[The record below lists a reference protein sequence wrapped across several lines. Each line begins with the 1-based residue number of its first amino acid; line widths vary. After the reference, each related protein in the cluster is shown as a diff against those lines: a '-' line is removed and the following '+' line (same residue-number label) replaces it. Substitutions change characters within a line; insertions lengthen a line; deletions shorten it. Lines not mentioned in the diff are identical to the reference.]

1 MYRDGI
7 YGHLISWGC
16 MGSAIFCFSSSIS
29 MGNPEGGVVVGGQAA
44 ISQAGSTLQVVQ
56 TSDRAVINWRD
67 FSIQPNETTRF
78 IQPSA
83 SSAVLNRVTS
93 SSPSQL
99 LGSLQANG
107 QVYLMNQNG
116 IFVGQGAVINASSFL
131 ATTAEANPSSFMRG
145 EALSMVAASDAGI
158 RNEGTIR
165 ANGGSI
171 HLLSKHVENIGK
183 LEAPQGTVGLYAGSR
198 FYLEQDTG
206 GPIRVRIDM
215 DPSPADS
222 RAGIGVDQQGIIR
235 AARVN
240 LEANGN
246 IYALAI
252 QQSGLVEAT
261 GFITRQDGTVVL
273 SAPGGKILQS
283 GTMLAKNS
291 DGSGGQMELRGAEVE
306 LDLGSILTASGS
318 GVGSGGGAIT
328 IDSEGTS
335 LVRGQLDVSSVSGQG
350 GRLVVTGQRVGFLE
364 GKMSASGGSGGGE
377 VLLGGDYQGKN
388 AEVKNAQ
395 VTVMGMDAEI
405 VADAMVNGD
414 GGKIILW
421 SDEYTGFYGELFAR
435 GGTEGGNGG
444 LVETSSKNNLQAMGL
459 VNASALKG
467 NSGLWLLDPRN
478 VTISSAT
485 TGGSFTGG
493 VFVPTADSATVSATT
508 IVSTLDG
515 GTDVQITTGSTG
527 SQAGNITVTD
537 AVVTAGSANT
547 SLTLSAANNII
558 VNNNIDLSS
567 SSGAANILLLADA
580 DASGAGSLTT
590 SAVITAGATGA
601 VTLQSAGVISLGALV
616 TAQDAVFKAS
626 TVLGSIAVN
635 DSTGSV
641 AISLADLTTNLA
653 VTGTVTIGRADG
665 AGPIRVGALDLSLE
679 AYSLQFLSG
688 NLGQVRL
695 NGNIVTAGK
704 AVGFT
709 SAVIL
714 TGDRLVDTTNGGVT
728 ATGANIIFSKALD
741 GDGLA
746 NSDGTFWDMSTR
758 AGTGGD
764 ITFTQAVGAGARLG
778 NIVITSSRNLT
789 TSASVIAESMVSTS
803 SVGTITVSGPMSLS
817 EHGISAAT
825 PLLNLA
831 TTADMNLG
839 GGADILSEG
848 SVTLQAGTGIFSG
861 GDILTTDQ
869 NVTFSSAL
877 TLTGPVSI
885 NVGSGGNPVL
895 TFASTVDGA
904 YDLTLAAGLSGNIV
918 LSGPVGQ
925 STRLG
930 SVQIISAN
938 NVSVPT
944 ISSESFLQSAGAGTT
959 TFNGSQ
965 NYNTVA
971 GLNVT
976 TGNIGLAA
984 ASVTT
989 TAGGVVSLAALTNL
1003 DVGAAGDIVA
1013 DGAVSLT
1020 AGSRISTAGDIT
1032 TTGDVITF
1040 ASPTVLAGSVSLDTT
1055 SGVALGANILL
1066 NGTIDGPFGLTLN
1079 AGTAGVATLAG
1090 IMGGTQ
1096 ALSDLDITAFQ
1107 ILLNAASYRVDE
1119 TGGGPQIV
1127 NLTGATILG
1136 SNVAI
1141 DTDGTLADN
1150 SIVFS
1155 STVNSDSTSR
1165 ALTITAGLGDLTFGG
1180 AVGATQLSSLTVN
1193 SSGILTT
1200 GSTVSVAG
1208 AGAILL
1214 TADDLVLAGAVA
1226 TTSGA
1231 ITVRTTT
1238 LTRGISINDPV
1249 SGAVLEVSALELAR
1263 LSTTG
1268 LVTFGQSDGT
1278 GTIDLAGSGTTTFA
1292 YNVSFVTDKTDPAPT
1307 GHTNLNGSVLTASK
1321 TITID
1326 SPVLLGNS
1334 PTVDSSNS
1342 GLSTGA
1348 NITFGSTIDAD
1359 NSASNNRT
1367 LTLTAGSGVVSLG
1380 GSIGATSALADFDV
1394 SGSSISM
1401 AGSILKVDDGV
1412 GGATVSFSAPTTISA
1427 NLAIDTDGVA
1437 DNSVSFSSTLNSDAT
1452 ATPRGL
1458 TAATGSGNFT
1468 AGALGTAVR
1477 MGIVSLSGAQITLGT
1492 VTGASLGVAATGAV
1506 IVGGATTFPAVP
1518 GAGGAVSISSTGGS
1532 ATVSGAIDTR
1542 GDSTGLV
1549 GQAGG
1554 SVTISAFGTVSVAGI
1569 NTSGGAAQV
1578 SGVGGAAGTVTIDST
1593 SGAQITLNGSITAVG
1608 GSAIGLSTGGNG
1620 SAVVFND
1627 PVFLGGTS
1635 VISTAGGTGTVSGT
1649 AGNITFS
1656 STLRGAQALTLA
1668 AGAGDILFSSEVG
1681 GGGSALGG
1689 LSVTTSGL
1697 LSTAAAVSVGGAGAI
1712 SLTVDNIAI
1721 GAAMSS
1727 GSGAITIQ
1735 PNTSGRSISISDP
1748 SLVGLQISSTE
1759 AGFLSTTG
1767 FVTFGRADGSGA
1779 IQLAGTAATTFGYD
1793 VSFQTSGVINLNGN
1807 LNAGSNTVI
1816 LGSSLALSTP
1826 ATLTAGIIQ
1835 ISGTSITGS
1844 AFTFNAPEIDMT
1856 APIGT
1861 DVTISSNLLFAQ
1873 NASLSGVG
1881 RNLNF
1886 TGTLNSFGGQRN
1898 LVITAGT
1905 AGGITFAQ
1913 SLGGAVSFGNILVQG
1928 QDVGLGAGTSIRGR
1942 SVTVDAGNFLN
1953 LAGGSALVSTA
1964 GRTLVFSANPNGNSP
1979 TTFNGGISGLVPVFN
1994 QAPQIQITGAGA
2006 FTVGNSLPG
2015 GSLAVYQAQ
2024 LADVLPVS
2032 DLFQITDQQAFLAA
2046 VPITGITLPRLFVGE
2061 VTINRSQEGGVPE
2074 LKSMNSQ
2081 KYNSDSGLGIK
2092 AKEGKPVTRLP
2103 KSLETRRGEA
2113 TSPREVS
2120 QKIGSGKGELSYS
2133 QYSQGF
2139 DSLGQ

>member
-1 MYRDGI
+1 
-7 YGHLISWGC
+7 
-16 MGSAIFCFSSSIS
+16 
-29 MGNPEGGVVVGGQAA
+29 
-44 ISQAGSTLQVVQ
+44 
-56 TSDRAVINWRD
+56 
-67 FSIQPNETTRF
+67 
-78 IQPSA
+78 
-83 SSAVLNRVTS
+83 
-93 SSPSQL
+93 
-99 LGSLQANG
+99 
-107 QVYLMNQNG
+107 
-116 IFVGQGAVINASSFL
+116 
-131 ATTAEANPSSFMRG
+131 
-145 EALSMVAASDAGI
+145 
-158 RNEGTIR
+158 
-165 ANGGSI
+165 
-171 HLLSKHVENIGK
+171 
-183 LEAPQGTVGLYAGSR
+183 
-198 FYLEQDTG
+198 
-206 GPIRVRIDM
+206 
-215 DPSPADS
+215 
-222 RAGIGVDQQGIIR
+222 
-235 AARVN
+235 
-240 LEANGN
+240 
-246 IYALAI
+246 
-252 QQSGLVEAT
+252 
-261 GFITRQDGTVVL
+261 
-273 SAPGGKILQS
+273 
-283 GTMLAKNS
+283 
-291 DGSGGQMELRGAEVE
+291 VE

-335 LVRGQLDVSSVSGQG
+335 MVRGQLDVSSVSGQG

-395 VTVMGMDAEI
+395 ATVMGKDAEI
-405 VADAMVNGD
+405 VADAMINGD

-435 GGTEGGNGG
+435 GGAQGGNGG
-444 LVETSSKNNLQAMGL
+444 LVETSSRNNLQAMGL

-478 VTISSAT
+478 VTISAAT
-485 TGGSFTGG
+485 IGGSFTGG
-493 VFVPTADSATVSATT
+493 VFVPTADSATASAAT

-527 SQAGNITVTD
+527 AQAGNITVTD
-537 AVVTAGSANT
+537 AIVTAGSANT

-558 VNNNIDLSS
+558 VNNTIDLSS
-567 SSGAANILLLADA
+567 SSGAANVLLLADA

-590 SAVITAGATGA
+590 AAVITAGDTGT
-601 VTLQSAGVISLGALV
+601 VTLQSAGSISLGALV

-626 TVLGSIAVN
+626 TVLGSIGVN

-704 AVGFT
+704 AVGFS

-714 TGDRLVDTTNGGVT
+714 TGDRLLDTTNGGVT
-728 ATGANIIFSKALD
+728 ATGGNIIFSKALD

-803 SVGTITVSGPMSLS
+803 SGGTITVSGPMSLS

-825 PLLNLA
+825 PLLNLV

-938 NVSVPT
+938 NVSVAT
-944 ISSESFLQSAGAGTT
+944 ISSASFLQSAGGGTT

-965 NYNTVA
+965 NYNTVV

-989 TAGGVVSLAALTNL
+989 TAGGVVSLTALTNL

-1013 DGAVSLT
+1013 DGAVTLT
-1020 AGSRISTAGDIT
+1020 ASSRISTSGDIT

-1040 ASPTVLAGSVSLDTT
+1040 ASPTVLAGSISLDTT

-1066 NGTIDGPFGLTLN
+1066 NGTINGPFGLTLN

-1096 ALSDLDITAFQ
+1096 ALSDLDITASQ

-1119 TGGGPQIV
+1119 TGGGPQTL

-1155 STVNSDSTSR
+1155 STLNSDSTSR

-1180 AVGATQLSSLTVN
+1180 AVGATQLASLTVN

-1214 TADDLVLAGAVA
+1214 TADDLVLAGAVS

-1249 SGAVLEVSALELAR
+1249 SGAVLGLSVLELDR

-1268 LVTFGQSDGT
+1268 LVTFGRSDGT

-1307 GHTNLNGSVLTASK
+1307 GHTNLNGSVRTASK

-1326 SPVLLGNS
+1326 SPILLGSS
-1334 PTVDSSNS
+1334 PTVDSTLL
-1342 GLSTGA
+1342 GLFSGA
-1348 NITFGSTIDAD
+1348 NIVVGSTIDAD

-1367 LTLTAGSGVVSLG
+1367 LTLNAGSGVVSLG
-1380 GSIGATSALADFDV
+1380 GSIGATSSLADFDV
-1394 SGSSISM
+1394 SGTSISM
-1401 AGSILKVDDGV
+1401 AGTILKVDDGV

-1458 TAATGSGNFT
+1458 TAVTGSGNFT
-1468 AGALGTAVR
+1468 AGALGAAIR

-1506 IVGGATTFPAVP
+1506 TVGGATTFPAVP
-1518 GAGGAVSISSTGGS
+1518 GAGGAVSISSTGGF

-1554 SVTISAFGTVSVAGI
+1554 SVTISASGAVSVAGI

-1578 SGVGGAAGTVTIDST
+1578 SGVGGTAGTVTIDST

-1608 GSAIGLSTGGNG
+1608 GSAIGFSAGGNG
-1620 SAVVFND
+1620 SAVGFND
-1627 PVFLGGTS
+1627 PVFLGATS
-1635 VISTAGGTGTVSGT
+1635 VISTAGGTGAVSGT

-1656 STLRGAQALTLA
+1656 STLRGTQALTLA
-1668 AGAGDILFSSEVG
+1668 AGTGDILFSSEVG
-1681 GGGSALGG
+1681 GGGSTLGAITIASAANASAGAISAASLTQTGGTGVTSLAGIQTYSSG
-1689 LSVTTSGL
+1689 LSVTTSGS
-1697 LSTAAAVSVGGAGAI
+1697 LSTGAAVSVGGAGAI
-1712 SLTVDNIAI
+1712 SLTVDNIVI
-1721 GAAMSS
+1721 GAAMAS

-1735 PNTSGRSISISDP
+1735 PNTLGRTISISDP

-1767 FVTFGRADGSGA
+1767 LVTFGRADGSGA
-1779 IQLAGTAATTFGYD
+1779 IQLAGTAATTFSYD

-1816 LGSSLALSTP
+1816 SGSSLALSTP

-1844 AFTFNAPEIDMT
+1844 AFTLNAPEIDMT

-1861 DVTISSNLLFAQ
+1861 DVTISSNLIFAQ

-1886 TGTLNSFGGQRN
+1886 TGTLNSSGGQRN

-1905 AGGITFAQ
+1905 GGDITFAQ
-1913 SLGGAVSFGNILVQG
+1913 DFGAVASFGNILVQG
-1928 QDVGLGAGTSIRGR
+1928 QDVGLGAGASIRGQ

-1964 GRTLVFSANPNGNSP
+1964 GRTLVFSANPNGNYP

-2024 LADVLPVS
+2024 LADVLPVA

-2061 VTINRSQEGGVPE
+2061 VAINRSQGGGGSE

-2103 KSLETRRGEA
+2103 KSLETRKGEV

-2120 QKIGSGKGELSYS
+2120 QKIGSEKGELSYS

>member
-1 MYRDGI
+1 
-7 YGHLISWGC
+7 
-16 MGSAIFCFSSSIS
+16 
-29 MGNPEGGVVVGGQAA
+29 
-44 ISQAGSTLQVVQ
+44 
-56 TSDRAVINWRD
+56 
-67 FSIQPNETTRF
+67 
-78 IQPSA
+78 
-83 SSAVLNRVTS
+83 
-93 SSPSQL
+93 
-99 LGSLQANG
+99 
-107 QVYLMNQNG
+107 
-116 IFVGQGAVINASSFL
+116 
-131 ATTAEANPSSFMRG
+131 MRG

-165 ANGGSI
+165 ADGGSI

-183 LEAPQGTVGLYAGSR
+183 LEAPEGTVGLYAGNR

-215 DPSPADS
+215 DPSPSDS

-261 GFITRQDGTVVL
+261 GFVTRQDGTVVL

-291 DGSGGQMELRGAEVE
+291 AGSGGQMELRGADVE

-395 VTVMGMDAEI
+395 ATVMGMNTEI

-421 SDEYTGFYGELFAR
+421 SNEYTGFYGELFAR
-435 GGTEGGNGG
+435 GGTKGGNGG

-478 VTISSAT
+478 VTISAAT
-485 TGGSFTGG
+485 TGGSFIGG
-493 VFVPTADSATVSATT
+493 VFVPNADSATVSATT

-527 SQAGNITVTD
+527 AQAGNITVTD
-537 AVVTAGSANT
+537 AVVTVGSANT

-558 VNNNIDLSS
+558 VNNKIDLSG
-567 SSGAANILLLADA
+567 SSGAANVLILADA

-590 SAVITAGATGA
+590 SAVIKAGATGA

-626 TVLGSIAVN
+626 TVLGSIGVN

-695 NGNIVTAGK
+695 NGNIVTAGE

-714 TGDRLVDTTNGGVT
+714 TGDRLVDTTNAGVT

-746 NSDGTFWDMSTR
+746 NADGTFWDMSTR
-758 AGTGGD
+758 AGTVGD

-803 SVGTITVSGPMSLS
+803 SGGTITVSGPMSLS

-904 YDLTLAAGLSGNIV
+904 HDLTLAAGLSGNIV

-938 NVSVPT
+938 NVSVAT
-944 ISSESFLQSAGAGTT
+944 ISSASFLQSAGGGTT

-989 TAGGVVSLAALTNL
+989 TAGGVVSLTALTNL

-1013 DGAVSLT
+1013 DGAVTLT
-1020 AGSRISTAGDIT
+1020 ASSRISTSGDIT

-1040 ASPTVLAGSVSLDTT
+1040 ASPTVLAGSILLDTT

-1066 NGTIDGPFGLTLN
+1066 NGTINGPFGLTLN

-1096 ALSDLDITAFQ
+1096 ALSDLDITASQ

-1119 TGGGPQIV
+1119 TGGGPQTL

-1155 STVNSDSTSR
+1155 STVNSDSTTR

-1180 AVGATQLSSLTVN
+1180 AVGATQLASLTVN

-1226 TTSGA
+1226 TTAGA

-1268 LVTFGQSDGT
+1268 LVTFGRSDGT
-1278 GTIDLAGSGTTTFA
+1278 GTIDLAGSSTTTFA

-1307 GHTNLNGSVLTASK
+1307 GHTNLNGSVRTASK

-1326 SPVLLGNS
+1326 SPILLGSS
-1334 PTVDSSNS
+1334 PEVDSTLL
-1342 GLSTGA
+1342 GLFSGA
-1348 NITFGSTIDAD
+1348 NIVVGSTIDAD

-1367 LTLTAGSGVVSLG
+1367 LTLNAGSGVVSLG
-1380 GSIGATSALADFDV
+1380 GSIGATSSLADFDV
-1394 SGSSISM
+1394 SGTSISM
-1401 AGSILKVDDGV
+1401 AGTILKVDDGV

-1427 NLAIDTDGVA
+1427 NLAVDTDGVA
-1437 DNSVSFSSTLNSDAT
+1437 DNSVSFSSTLNSDAA

-1458 TAATGSGNFT
+1458 TAVTGSGNFT
-1468 AGALGTAVR
+1468 AGALGATIR

-1506 IVGGATTFPAVP
+1506 NVGGATTFPAVP
-1518 GAGGAVSISSTGGS
+1518 GVGGAVSISSTGGL

-1554 SVTISAFGTVSVAGI
+1554 SVAISASGAVSVAGI

-1608 GSAIGLSTGGNG
+1608 GSAIGFSAGGNG
-1620 SAVVFND
+1620 SAVGFND
-1627 PVFLGGTS
+1627 PVFLGATS
-1635 VISTAGGTGTVSGT
+1635 VISTAGGTGAVSGT

-1656 STLRGAQALTLA
+1656 STLRGTQALTLA
-1668 AGAGDILFSSEVG
+1668 AGTGDILFSSEVG
-1681 GGGSALGG
+1681 GGGSALSG

-1697 LSTAAAVSVGGAGAI
+1697 LSTAAAVSVGGAGVI
-1712 SLTVDNIAI
+1712 SLTVDNIVI
-1721 GAAMSS
+1721 GGAMSS

-1735 PNTSGRSISISDP
+1735 PNTVGRTMSISDP

-1767 FVTFGRADGSGA
+1767 LVTFGRVDGSGA
-1779 IQLAGTAATTFGYD
+1779 IQLAGTAATTFSYD

-1826 ATLTAGIIQ
+1826 ATLAAGIIQ
-1835 ISGTSITGS
+1835 ISGLSITGS
-1844 AFTFNAPEIDMT
+1844 DFTLNAPEVDVT
-1856 APIGT
+1856 ATVGT
-1861 DVTISSNLLFAQ
+1861 DVTISSNLLFPQ
-1873 NASLSGVG
+1873 STSLSGVG
-1881 RNLNF
+1881 RNMNF
-1886 TGTLNSFGGQRN
+1886 TGTLNSSGGQRD
-1898 LVITAGT
+1898 LVITAGK
-1905 AGGITFAQ
+1905 GGDITFVK
-1913 SLGGAVSFGNILVQG
+1913 GVGAVDSFGNILVQG
-1928 QDVGLGAGTSIRGR
+1928 QDVRLGAGASIRGR

-1964 GRTLVFSANPNGNSP
+1964 GRTLVFSANPNGNYP

-1994 QAPQIQITGAGA
+1994 QAPEIRITGAGV

-2024 LADVLPVS
+2024 LADVLPVA

-2046 VPITGITLPRLFVGE
+2046 VPITGITLPQLFVGE
-2061 VTINRSQEGGVPE
+2061 VVINRSQEGGVSG

-2081 KYNSDSGLGIK
+2081 KHDSDIGLGIK

-2103 KSLETRRGEA
+2103 KSIETRKGEA
-2113 TSPREVS
+2113 TGPREVS
-2120 QKIGSGKGELSYS
+2120 QKIGSEKGELSYS

>member
-1 MYRDGI
+1 
-7 YGHLISWGC
+7 
-16 MGSAIFCFSSSIS
+16 
-29 MGNPEGGVVVGGQAA
+29 MGNPGGGVVVGGQAA
-44 ISQAGSTLQVVQ
+44 ISQAGTTLQVVQ

-215 DPSPADS
+215 DPSTSGS

-364 GKMSASGGSGGGE
+364 GKMSASGGAGGGE

-478 VTISSAT
+478 VTIASAT

-537 AVVTAGSANT
+537 AVVTASSANT

-1040 ASPTVLAGSVSLDTT
+1040 ASPTVLAGSISLDTT
-1055 SGVALGANILL
+1055 SGAALGANILL
-1066 NGTIDGPFGLTLN
+1066 NGTIDGPFSLTLN

-1150 SIVFS
+1150 SIIFS

-1165 ALTITAGLGDLTFGG
+1165 ALTITAGLGDLSFGG

-1238 LTRGISINDPV
+1238 LARGISINDPV

-1278 GTIDLAGSGTTTFA
+1278 GTINLAGSGTTTFA

-1348 NITFGSTIDAD
+1348 NIAFGSTIDAD

-1367 LTLTAGSGVVSLG
+1367 LTLNAGSGVVSLG

-1492 VTGASLGVAATGAV
+1492 VTGASLGVAATGVV
-1506 IVGGATTFPAVP
+1506 IVGGANTFPAVP
-1518 GAGGAVSISSTGGS
+1518 GAGGAVSISSTGDS

-1668 AGAGDILFSSEVG
+1668 AGTGDILFSSEVG

-1712 SLTVDNIAI
+1712 TLTVDNIVI

-1735 PNTSGRSISISDP
+1735 PNTLGRTMSISDP

-1816 LGSSLALSTP
+1816 SGSSLALSTP

-1861 DVTISSNLLFAQ
+1861 DVTISSNLIFAQ

-1905 AGGITFAQ
+1905 TGGITFAQ

-1928 QDVGLGAGTSIRGR
+1928 QDVGLGAGASIRGR

>member
-29 MGNPEGGVVVGGQAA
+29 MGNPGGGVVVGGQAA
-44 ISQAGSTLQVVQ
+44 ISQAGTTLQVVQ

-215 DPSPADS
+215 DPSTSGS

-364 GKMSASGGSGGGE
+364 GKMSASGGAGGGE

-478 VTISSAT
+478 VTIASAT

-537 AVVTAGSANT
+537 AVVTASSANT

-1040 ASPTVLAGSVSLDTT
+1040 ASPTVLAGSISLDTT
-1055 SGVALGANILL
+1055 SGAALGANILL
-1066 NGTIDGPFGLTLN
+1066 NGTIDGPFSLTLN

-1150 SIVFS
+1150 SIIFS

-1165 ALTITAGLGDLTFGG
+1165 ALTITAGLGDLSFGG

-1238 LTRGISINDPV
+1238 LARGISINDPV

-1278 GTIDLAGSGTTTFA
+1278 GTINLAGSGTTTFA

-1348 NITFGSTIDAD
+1348 NIAFGSTIDAD

-1367 LTLTAGSGVVSLG
+1367 LTLNAGSGVVSLG

-1492 VTGASLGVAATGAV
+1492 VTGASLGVAATGVV
-1506 IVGGATTFPAVP
+1506 IVGGANTFPAVP
-1518 GAGGAVSISSTGGS
+1518 GAGGAVSISSTGDS

-1668 AGAGDILFSSEVG
+1668 AGTGDILFSSEVG

-1712 SLTVDNIAI
+1712 TLTVDNIVI

-1735 PNTSGRSISISDP
+1735 PNTLGRTMSISDP

-1816 LGSSLALSTP
+1816 SGSSLALSTP

-1861 DVTISSNLLFAQ
+1861 DVTISSNLIFAQ

-1905 AGGITFAQ
+1905 TGGITFAQ

-1928 QDVGLGAGTSIRGR
+1928 QDVGLGAGASIRGR

>member
-1 MYRDGI
+1 
-7 YGHLISWGC
+7 

-29 MGNPEGGVVVGGQAA
+29 MGNPGGGVVVGGQAA
-44 ISQAGSTLQVVQ
+44 ISQAGTTLQVVQ

-215 DPSPADS
+215 DPSTSGS

-364 GKMSASGGSGGGE
+364 GKMSASGGAGGGE

-478 VTISSAT
+478 VTIASAT

-537 AVVTAGSANT
+537 AVVTASSANT

-1040 ASPTVLAGSVSLDTT
+1040 ASPTVLAGSISLDTT
-1055 SGVALGANILL
+1055 SGAALGANILL
-1066 NGTIDGPFGLTLN
+1066 NGTIDGPFSLTLN

-1150 SIVFS
+1150 SIIFS

-1165 ALTITAGLGDLTFGG
+1165 ALTITAGLGDLSFGG

-1238 LTRGISINDPV
+1238 LARGISINDPV

-1278 GTIDLAGSGTTTFA
+1278 GTINLAGSGTTTFA

-1348 NITFGSTIDAD
+1348 NIAFGSTIDAD

-1367 LTLTAGSGVVSLG
+1367 LTLNAGSGVVSLG

-1492 VTGASLGVAATGAV
+1492 VTGASLGVAATGVV
-1506 IVGGATTFPAVP
+1506 IVGGANTFPAVP
-1518 GAGGAVSISSTGGS
+1518 GAGGAVSISSTGDS

-1668 AGAGDILFSSEVG
+1668 AGTGDILFSSEVG

-1712 SLTVDNIAI
+1712 TLTVDNIVI

-1735 PNTSGRSISISDP
+1735 PNTLGRTMSISDP

-1816 LGSSLALSTP
+1816 SGSSLALSTP

-1861 DVTISSNLLFAQ
+1861 DVTISSNLIFAQ

-1905 AGGITFAQ
+1905 TGGITFAQ

-1928 QDVGLGAGTSIRGR
+1928 QDVGLGAGASIRGR

>member
-1 MYRDGI
+1 MGKSRFY
-7 YGHLISWGC
+7 LPPISWGLL
-16 MGSAIFCFSSSIS
+16 GLGILRFSLTVSY
-29 MGNPEGGVVVGGQAA
+29 GNPEGGVVVGGQAA
-44 ISQAGSTLQVVQ
+44 ISQAGTTLQVLQ

-78 IQPSA
+78 VQPSA

-99 LGSLQANG
+99 LGTLQANG

-131 ATTAEANPSSFMRG
+131 ATTAEINSSSFMRG
-145 EALSMVAASDAGI
+145 EALSMEAVSDAGI
-158 RNEGTIR
+158 RNEGTIH
-165 ANGGSI
+165 AEGGSI
-171 HLLSKHVENIGK
+171 HLLSKHVENLGK
-183 LEAPQGTVGLYAGSR
+183 LEATEGTVGLYAGNR

-215 DPSPADS
+215 DPSAAGS
-222 RAGIGVDQQGIIR
+222 RAGVGVDQQGIIR

-261 GFITRQDGTVVL
+261 GFATRQDGTVVL

-291 DGSGGQMELRGAEVE
+291 DGSGGQIELRGADVE
-306 LDLGSILTASGS
+306 LGLDSILTASGS

-335 LVRGQLDVSSVSGQG
+335 MVRGQLDVSSVSGQG

-364 GKMSASGGSGGGE
+364 GKVSASGGSGGGE
-377 VLLGGDYQGKN
+377 VLLGGDYLGKN
-388 AEVKNAQ
+388 TEVKNAQ
-395 VTVMGMDAEI
+395 ATVMGKDAEI
-405 VADAMVNGD
+405 VADAMLNGD

-435 GGTEGGNGG
+435 GGTQGGNGG
-444 LVETSSKNNLQAMGL
+444 FIETSSKDNLQAMGF
-459 VNASALKG
+459 VDAGAAKG
-467 NSGLWLLDPRN
+467 TAGLWLLDPRN
-478 VTISSAT
+478 VTISAGT
-485 TGGSFTGG
+485 TGGSFSGG
-493 VFVPTADSATVSATT
+493 VFVPIADNATVSAAT

-537 AVVTAGSANT
+537 AVVTTVNANT

-558 VNNNIDLSS
+558 VNNTIDLSS
-567 SSGAANILLLADA
+567 NSGVANVLLLADA

-590 SAVITAGATGA
+590 SAAITAGTTGT

-616 TAQDAVFKAS
+616 TAQDAVFQAS
-626 TVLGSIAVN
+626 TALGSIAVN

-665 AGPIRVGALDLSLE
+665 SGPIRVGALDLSLE

-704 AVGFT
+704 AVEFS

-714 TGDRLVDTTNGGVT
+714 TGDRLVDTTNAGAT
-728 ATGANIIFSKALD
+728 ASGANITFAKALD
-741 GDGLA
+741 GDGSA
-746 NSDGTFWDMSTR
+746 NLNGTFWDMSTR
-758 AGTGGD
+758 AGTVGD
-764 ITFTQAVGAGARLG
+764 VTFSQAVGAGARLG
-778 NIVITSSRNLT
+778 DIIITSSRNLT

-803 SVGTITVSGPMSLS
+803 SGGTITVSGPISLS

-825 PLLNLA
+825 PLLNLT
-831 TTADMNLG
+831 TTADMNFG
-839 GGADILSEG
+839 GGADIFSEG

-925 STRLG
+925 SIRLG
-930 SVQIISAN
+930 SVEIISAN

-944 ISSESFLQSAGAGTT
+944 ISSESFLQSAGVGTT

-976 TGNIGLAA
+976 SGNIGLAA

-989 TAGGVVSLAALTNL
+989 TAGGVVSLSALTNL

-1013 DGAVSLT
+1013 DGAVTLT
-1020 AGSRISTAGDIT
+1020 AGSRISTSGDIT

-1040 ASPTVLAGSVSLDTT
+1040 SSPTVLAGSVSLDTT
-1055 SGVALGANILL
+1055 SGVALGANILM
-1066 NGTIDGPFGLTLN
+1066 NGTINGPFGLTLD
-1079 AGTAGVATLAG
+1079 AGTDGVATLAG

-1096 ALSDLDITAFQ
+1096 ALSDLDITASK
-1107 ILLNAASYRVDE
+1107 ILLNGASYRVDE
-1119 TGGGPQIV
+1119 TGAGPQTL

-1136 SNVAI
+1136 SDVVI

-1150 SIVFS
+1150 SIIFS
-1155 STVNSDSTSR
+1155 STVNSDSTAR

-1180 AVGATQLSSLTVN
+1180 AVGATQLASLTVN

-1226 TTSGA
+1226 TTAGA

-1268 LVTFGQSDGT
+1268 LVTFGRSDGT
-1278 GTIDLAGSGTTTFA
+1278 GTIDLAGNGLTTFA
-1292 YNVSFVTDKTDPAPT
+1292 YNVAFVTDKTDPAPT
-1307 GHTNLNGSVLTASK
+1307 GHMNLNGNVLTASK

-1334 PTVDSSNS
+1334 STVDSTNS
-1342 GLSTGA
+1342 GLSTGS
-1348 NITFGSTIDAD
+1348 NISFGSTIDAD
-1359 NSASNNRT
+1359 NSAINNRS
-1367 LTLTAGSGVVSLG
+1367 LAISAGIGAVSLG
-1380 GSIGATSALADFDV
+1380 GSIGSISALADLDV
-1394 SGSSISM
+1394 SGVSIAM
-1401 AGSILKVDDGV
+1401 AGSVLNVDDGA
-1412 GGATVSFSAPTTISA
+1412 GGATVSFNAPMTISA

-1458 TAATGSGNFT
+1458 TAVTGSGNFS
-1468 AGALGTAVR
+1468 AGSLGGSAR
-1477 MGIVSLSGAQITLGT
+1477 MGVVNLSGAQITLGA
-1492 VTGASLGVAATGAV
+1492 VSGASLGIAATGV
-1506 IVGGATTFPAVP
+1506 VNVGGATTLPALP
-1518 GAGGAVSISSTGGS
+1518 GVGGAVSISTTGGS
-1532 ATVSGAIDTR
+1532 ATVSGIIDTR

-1549 GQAGG
+1549 GQSGG
-1554 SVTISAFGTVSVAGI
+1554 AVSISASGTVSVAGI

-1578 SGVGGAAGTVTIDST
+1578 SGVGGAAGAVSVDST

-1608 GSAIGLSTGGNG
+1608 GSAIGLFSGGNG
-1620 SAVVFND
+1620 SAVVFDD
-1627 PVFLGGTS
+1627 PVLLGGAS
-1635 VISTAGGTGTVSGT
+1635 VISTSGGTGFTTGT
-1649 AGNITFS
+1649 AGNIAFS
-1656 STLRGAQALTLA
+1656 STLRGTQALTLD
-1668 AGAGDILFSSEVG
+1668 AGTGSILFSSEVG
-1681 GGGSALGG
+1681 GGGSALAG
-1689 LSVTTSGL
+1689 LSATTSASL
-1697 LSTAAAVSVGGAGAI
+1697 TSAASVSVGGAGAI
-1712 SLTVDNIAI
+1712 TLTVDNLTI

-1727 GSGAITIQ
+1727 GSGAITIR
-1735 PNTSGRSISISDP
+1735 PNTLTRAISISDP
-1748 SLVGLQISSTE
+1748 STSGLQISSAE

-1767 FVTFGRADGSGA
+1767 LVTFGRADGSGS
-1779 IQLAGTAATTFGYD
+1779 IQLAGTAGTTFGYD
-1793 VSFQTSGVINLNGN
+1793 ASFQTSGVIQLNGN
-1807 LNAGSNTVI
+1807 LNAGSKAVY
-1816 LGSSLALSTP
+1816 LGSRLALSTA
-1826 ATLTAGIIQ
+1826 ATLTAGMIQ
-1835 ISGTSITGS
+1835 ISGASITGS
-1844 AFTFNAPEIDMT
+1844 DLTFNAPRIDLT

-1861 DVTISSNLLFAQ
+1861 GVTISSNLLFPQ
-1873 NASLSGVG
+1873 NASLYGTG
-1881 RNLNF
+1881 RNLSF
-1886 TGTLNSFGGQRN
+1886 TGTLNSSGGERN

-1905 AGGITFAQ
+1905 KGDITFAR
-1913 SLGGAVSFGNILVQG
+1913 SFGAGVSFGDILVQG
-1928 QDVGLGAGTSIRGR
+1928 QDVGIGSGASIRGR
-1942 SVTVDAGNFLN
+1942 SVTLDTDSFVNRSGA
-1953 LAGGSALVSTA
+1953 SALISTE
-1964 GRTLVFSANPNGNSP
+1964 GRTLVFSANPNSNDP
-1979 TTFNGGISGLVPVFN
+1979 RTFNGGVTGLVPNFN
-1994 QAPQIQITGAGA
+1994 QTSQIQITGAGD

-2024 LADVLPVS
+2024 LADVLPAA
-2032 DLFQITDQQAFLAA
+2032 DLFQITDQQAYLAA
-2046 VPITGITLPRLFVGE
+2046 VPITGITLPRPYFGE
-2061 VTINRSQEGGVPE
+2061 VLIARSGESGVSEIRTSNQSNTP
-2074 LKSMNSQ
+2074 SNG
-2081 KYNSDSGLGIK
+2081 DLGSK
-2092 AKEGKPVTRLP
+2092 GKQPKPLTRLP
-2103 KSLETRRGEA
+2103 IRIGTRTGEA
-2113 TSPREVS
+2113 SSSKEISRKQVPA
-2120 QKIGSGKGELSYS
+2120 KGELSYS
-2133 QYSQGF
+2133 QYSQSF
-2139 DSLGQ
+2139 NSLSQ

>member
-1 MYRDGI
+1 M
-7 YGHLISWGC
+7 
-16 MGSAIFCFSSSIS
+16 
-29 MGNPEGGVVVGGQAA
+29 VVGGQAA
-44 ISQAGSTLQVVQ
+44 ISQAGTTLQVVQ

-215 DPSPADS
+215 DPSTSGS

-364 GKMSASGGSGGGE
+364 GKMSASGGAGGGE

-478 VTISSAT
+478 VTIASAT

-537 AVVTAGSANT
+537 AVVTASSANT

-1040 ASPTVLAGSVSLDTT
+1040 ASPTVLAGSISLDTT
-1055 SGVALGANILL
+1055 SGAALGANILL
-1066 NGTIDGPFGLTLN
+1066 NGTIDGPFSLTLN

-1150 SIVFS
+1150 SIIFS

-1165 ALTITAGLGDLTFGG
+1165 ALTITAGLGDLSFGG

-1238 LTRGISINDPV
+1238 LARGISINDPV

-1278 GTIDLAGSGTTTFA
+1278 GTINLAGSGTTTFA

-1348 NITFGSTIDAD
+1348 NIAFGSTIDAD

-1367 LTLTAGSGVVSLG
+1367 LTLNAGSGVVSLG

-1492 VTGASLGVAATGAV
+1492 VTGASLGVAATGVV
-1506 IVGGATTFPAVP
+1506 IVGGANTFPAVP
-1518 GAGGAVSISSTGGS
+1518 GAGGAVSISSTGDS

-1668 AGAGDILFSSEVG
+1668 AGTGDILFSSEVG

-1712 SLTVDNIAI
+1712 TLTVDNIVI

-1735 PNTSGRSISISDP
+1735 PNTLGRTMSISDP

-1816 LGSSLALSTP
+1816 SGSSLALSTP

-1861 DVTISSNLLFAQ
+1861 DVTISSNLIFAQ

-1905 AGGITFAQ
+1905 TGGITFAQ

-1928 QDVGLGAGTSIRGR
+1928 QDVGLGAGASIRGR

>member
-1 MYRDGI
+1 
-7 YGHLISWGC
+7 
-16 MGSAIFCFSSSIS
+16 MGLAIFYFSSSIS
-29 MGNPEGGVVVGGQAA
+29 LGNPEGGVVVGGQAA
-44 ISQAGSTLQVVQ
+44 ISQAGTTLQVVQ

-99 LGSLQANG
+99 LGALQANG

-165 ANGGSI
+165 ADGGSI
-171 HLLSKHVENIGK
+171 HLLSKHVENLGK

-215 DPSPADS
+215 DPSPSDS

-261 GFITRQDGTVVL
+261 GFVTRQDGTVVL

-291 DGSGGQMELRGAEVE
+291 DGNGGQIELRGADVE

-364 GKMSASGGSGGGE
+364 GKVSASGGSGGGE

-388 AEVKNAQ
+388 TEVKNAQ
-395 VTVMGMDAEI
+395 ATVMGSDAEI

-485 TGGSFTGG
+485 TGGSFSGG
-493 VFVPTADSATVSATT
+493 VFVPTADSATVSAAT

-537 AVVTAGSANT
+537 AVVTAVNANT

-558 VNNNIDLSS
+558 VNNTIDLSS
-567 SSGAANILLLADA
+567 NSGLANVLLLADA

-590 SAVITAGATGA
+590 SAAITAGATGT

-616 TAQDAVFKAS
+616 TAQDAVFQAS

-695 NGNIVTAGK
+695 NGNIITSGE
-704 AVGFT
+704 AVGFS

-714 TGDRLVDTTNGGVT
+714 TGDRLVDTTNGGIT

-803 SVGTITVSGPMSLS
+803 SGGTITVSGPMSLS

-925 STRLG
+925 SIRLG
-930 SVQIISAN
+930 SVQITSAN

-944 ISSESFLQSAGAGTT
+944 ISSTSFLQSAGVGTT

-976 TGNIGLAA
+976 SGNIGLAA

-989 TAGGVVSLAALTNL
+989 TAGGVVSLTALTNL

-1013 DGAVSLT
+1013 DGAVTLT
-1020 AGSRISTAGDIT
+1020 AGSRISTSGDIT
-1032 TTGDVITF
+1032 TTGDAITF
-1040 ASPTVLAGSVSLDTT
+1040 SSPTVLAGSVSLDTT

-1090 IMGGTQ
+1090 IMGGNQ

-1107 ILLNAASYRVDE
+1107 ILLSAASYRVDE

-1180 AVGATQLSSLTVN
+1180 AVGATQLASLTVN

-1348 NITFGSTIDAD
+1348 NIAFGSTIDAD
-1359 NSASNNRT
+1359 NSAINNRT

-1380 GSIGATSALADFDV
+1380 GSIGATSALADLDV
-1394 SGSSISM
+1394 SGGSIGM

-1412 GGATVSFSAPTTISA
+1412 GGATVSFNAPTTISA

-1458 TAATGSGNFT
+1458 TAVTGSGNFT
-1468 AGALGTAVR
+1468 AGALGAAVR

-1506 IVGGATTFPAVP
+1506 NVGGATTFPAVP
-1518 GAGGAVSISSTGGS
+1518 GAGGSVSISSTGGLV
-1532 ATVSGAIDTR
+1532 TVSGAIDTR

-1554 SVTISAFGTVSVAGI
+1554 SVAISASGAVSVAGI

-1608 GSAIGLSTGGNG
+1608 GSAIGLSSGGNG
-1620 SAVVFND
+1620 SAVGFNE

-1635 VISTAGGTGTVSGT
+1635 VISTAGGTGTVSGA

-1656 STLRGAQALTLA
+1656 STLRGTQALTLA
-1668 AGAGDILFSSEVG
+1668 AGTGDILFSSEVG

-1689 LSVTTSGL
+1689 LSVTTSGS
-1697 LSTAAAVSVGGAGAI
+1697 LSTGAAVSVDGASAI
-1712 SLTVDNIAI
+1712 TLTVDNIVI
-1721 GAAMSS
+1721 GAAMTS

-1735 PNTSGRSISISDP
+1735 PNTVGSAISISDP
-1748 SLVGLQISSTE
+1748 SLLGLQISSTE

-1767 FVTFGRADGSGA
+1767 LVTFGRADGSGA

-1826 ATLTAGIIQ
+1826 AILTAGIIQ

-1844 AFTFNAPEIDMT
+1844 AFTLNAPEIDMT
-1856 APIGT
+1856 APTGT

-1873 NASLSGVG
+1873 NASFSGVG

-1886 TGTLNSFGGQRN
+1886 TGTLNSSGGQRN

-1905 AGGITFAQ
+1905 AGDITFAQ
-1913 SLGGAVSFGNILVQG
+1913 SFGAAVSFGNILVQG
-1928 QDVGLGAGTSIRGR
+1928 QDVGLGAGASIRGR

-1953 LAGGSALVSTA
+1953 LAGGSALVSSA
-1964 GRTLVFSANPNGNSP
+1964 GRTLVFSANPNNNYP

-2015 GSLAVYQAQ
+2015 GSVAVYQAQ
-2024 LADVLPVS
+2024 LADVLPVA

-2061 VTINRSQEGGVPE
+2061 VVINRSQEGGFSE

-2081 KYNSDSGLGIK
+2081 KYDSDSGLGIK
-2092 AKEGKPVTRLP
+2092 AKDAKPVTRLP
-2103 KSLETRRGEA
+2103 KSIETRRGEPIG
-2113 TSPREVS
+2113 PREVS
-2120 QKIGSGKGELSYS
+2120 QKIGSEKGELSYS